1 MKEKVAGGLLD
12 VANTY
17 FYDPGVGICVGGTE
31 VLIGR
36 RSCVTT
42 WSCIIS
48 TSFPSGCT
56 NPGSPNTR

>member
-17 FYDPGVGICVGGTE
+17 FYGPRGGICFGRTE

-36 RSCVTT
+36 RSCVAV

-48 TSFPSGCT
+48 ASFPPGCA
-56 NPGSPNTR
+56 NPGGPNTR